1 MIKFLTP
8 TYPPPSRGRDYTE
21 IVRNMDRVECKKI
34 IESLFFISD
43 SPITLVKLQNIIV
56 EADKK
61 VVKEALDELVS
72 DYANDRAVR
81 VEEIAG
87 GYQLLTR
94 PDYQKWLERLKT
106 SRDEGKLSAAALETL
121 SIVAYKQPV
130 MRAEIESIRGV
141 DSSAIIRGLMEK
153 KVIKIAGRG
162 ESLGRPILYGT
173 TDKFL
178 ELLGL
183 ASVNDLPK
191 PAEMK

>member
-1 MIKFLTP
+1 
-8 TYPPPSRGRDYTE
+8 
-21 IVRNMDRVECKKI
+21 MDKVECKKI

-61 VVKEALDELVS
+61 VVKEALNELVS